1 MAQAGVRLDEG
12 ARRLAGGS
20 ASGAVDDRRC
30 WGIGH
35 FVDDLLSGDD
45 DSDELEGCPD
55 PKGVEEDVTGS
66 AVEVADGRAKY
77 RRDGC
82 FNLVWKNRL
91 GNTESWGIEERTLF
105 SR

>member
-77 RRDGC
+77 RGT
-82 FNLVWKNRL
+82 VA
-91 GNTESWGIEERTLF
+91 SI
-105 SR
+105 